1 MKLKPCPCCRSK
13 AMFADLI
20 VGKAGKKRARMWQ
33 VSCSGCGL
41 STELDEDKG
50 YTAIRWNL
58 RQEYANLKM
67 WVTLLAAL
75 LPASII
81 ISLLLGNLMGISLIS

>member
-1 MKLKPCPCCRSK
+1 MKLKPCPCCRGQ
-13 AMFADLI
+13 AIFADMV
-20 VGKAGKKRARMWQ
+20 VGKSSRRVRMWQ

-41 STELDEDKG
+41 STDLDEKKT
-50 YTAIRWNL
+50 YAAQRWNL

>member
-1 MKLKPCPCCRSK
+1 MKLKSCPCCQGK
-13 AMFADLI
+13 AIFADLI
-20 VGKAGKKRARMWQ
+20 IGKGSQRVKMWQ

-41 STELDEDKG
+41 STEMDEDKR
-50 YTAIRWNL
+50 YVAKRWNL

-67 WVTLLAAL
+67 WVTLLSAL
-75 LPASII
+75 LPVSII

>member
-13 AMFADLI
+13 AFFADLI
-20 VGKAGKKRARMWQ
+20 VGKGSRRIRMWQ

-41 STELDEDKG
+41 STEMDESKS
-50 YTAIRWNL
+50 YTASRWNL

-75 LPASII
+75 LPVSII

>member
-1 MKLKPCPCCRSK
+1 MTLKPCPCCRGK
-13 AMFADLI
+13 AIFADLLI
-20 VGKAGKKRARMWQ
+20 GKGRQSVKMWQ

-41 STELDEDKG
+41 STEMDEDKHH
-50 YTAIRWNL
+50 TATRWNL
-58 RQEYANLKM
+58 RQEYASLKM

-75 LPASII
+75 LPVSII